1 MATNKKLKAFARID
15 GTGRVVPGSL
25 VLRERKPKTG
35 KWKEV
40 EANECC
46 NTIDACFTAL
56 FSYGPD
62 AANDL
67 YINIQ
72 HIPITGSPDVTGTIN
87 WGDGTIDPVSV
98 TNNDGSLTFGHT
110 YSEFGV
116 YTVTVCIDNPEYV
129 NEIRID
135 PDTYGGGGI
144 LSISG
149 LSKFRGVPELQISFN
164 PNLTSLDI
172 SNMPYL
178 ADVQADHNGLT
189 SIDLTGST
197 GISYLGL
204 YENSLTSI
212 DLTGL
217 VNLYDVN
224 LFNNGLSQESVDYIL
239 TFLANG
245 SVSGGSVDLSGG
257 TNAVPSA
264 IGLAAK
270 STLEARNWSV
280 TVN

>member
-46 NTIDACFTAL
+46 NTIDTCFTAL

-62 AANDL
+62 AADSL
-67 YINIQ
+67 YIYIQ
-72 HIPITGSPDVTGTIN
+72 HVPVIGSPDITGTIN
-87 WGDGTIDPVSV
+87 WGDGTIYPISV
-98 TNNDGSLTFGHT
+98 ISNDTFGHT

-129 NEIRID
+129 NEIRIN
-135 PDTYGGGGI
+135 PDNYGGGGI

-149 LSKFRGVPELQISFN
+149 LNKFRGVPELEISNN
-164 PNLTSLDI
+164 PNLTSLDV

-178 ADVQADHNGLT
+178 VDIEANNNALT
-189 SIDLTGST
+189 SVDLTGST
-197 GISYLGL
+197 GISYLEL

-217 VNLYDVN
+217 VNLYYLDLYDN
-224 LFNNGLSQESVDYIL
+224 ALSQESVDYIL

-245 SVSGGSVDLSGG
+245 SVSGGEVYLDSG
-257 TNAVPSA
+257 TNATPSA
-264 IGLAAK
+264 TGLAAK
-270 STLEARNWSV
+270 AVLEDGARGWDVYIN
-280 TVN
+280 

>member
-15 GTGRVVPGSL
+15 GSGRVVPGTL
-25 VLRERKPKTG
+25 LLRERKPKVG

-62 AANDL
+62 AADSL
-67 YINIQ
+67 YIFIE
-72 HIPITGSPDVTGTIN
+72 HIPIIGSPDVTGTIN

-98 TNNDGSLTFGHT
+98 TNNDGGLTFGHT

-116 YTVTVCIDNPEYV
+116 YTVTVCIDNPEYLQ
-129 NEIRID
+129 EIRID

-164 PNLTSLDI
+164 PNLTSLDV

-178 ADVQADHNGLT
+178 ADVQADNNGLT

-197 GISYLGL
+197 GISSLGL
-204 YENSLTSI
+204 AGNSLTSI

-217 VNLYDVN
+217 VNLYSLDFEN
-224 LFNNGLSQESVDYIL
+224 SNLSQESVDYIL

-257 TNAVPSA
+257 TSAPPSA
-264 IGLAAK
+264 IGLAAIA
-270 STLEARNWSV
+270 TLEARGWDV
-280 TVN
+280 FVN

>member
-62 AANDL
+62 AADSL
-67 YINIQ
+67 YIDIQ
-72 HIPITGSPDVTGTIN
+72 HVPIIGSPDITGTIN
-87 WGDGTIDPVSV
+87 WGDGTTDPVSV
-98 TNNDGSLTFGHT
+98 TNDDGSFTFGHT
-110 YSEFGV
+110 YSEYGE
-116 YTVTVCIDNPEYV
+116 YTVTVCIDNPEYIQ
-129 NEIRID
+129 EISIN
-135 PDTYGGGGI
+135 PDDYGGGGI

-149 LSKFRGVPELQISFN
+149 LSKFRGVPELTISNN
-164 PNLTSLDI
+164 PNLTSLDV

-178 ADVQADHNGLT
+178 VEVQANNNALT
-189 SIDLTGST
+189 SVDLTGST
-197 GISYLGL
+197 GISNLEL

-217 VNLYDVN
+217 VNLYYLDLYDN
-224 LFNNGLSQESVDYIL
+224 ALSQESVDYTL

-245 SVSGGSVDLSGG
+245 SLSGGDVYLDGG
-257 TNAVPSA
+257 TNATPSA

-270 STLEARNWSV
+270 AILEARSWDVYIN
-280 TVN
+280 